1 MTTAGVIAEFNPFH
15 NGHRHLLSAARNAA
29 DGVVVVLGSNFTQR
43 GEPALYD
50 KHYRA
55 AAALLNGADL
65 VLELP
70 IAFSLSAA
78 PTFALGGV
86 QVLSALGTVNT
97 LVFGS
102 ECGDLTRLSAAANAV
117 EDQCV
122 QTALHTLLQTGLP
135 FPAARESAVRQV
147 FGDGIA
153 DVLQAPNDILGV
165 EYLRAA
171 QSLGAPFRWV
181 PVSRVGNAH
190 DAKDFNGN
198 FASATLLRE
207 KIRAGEAVSDFMPQN
222 AYDILQK
229 AIVNRAAPS
238 DYRKLETAI
247 LCFLRMASPADFA
260 GVPDVSEGIENR
272 ILAAAKTA
280 QTLWAVFDTAK
291 TKRYTHARIRRV
303 VLSAFL
309 GLTTDLQKNGVP
321 YLRVLG
327 FNERGKALL
336 RAARDTARLP
346 IVMRAGDISK
356 CTPTAQSMFELE
368 CKATDIF
375 NMTLPEIREC
385 GSEMTDNV
393 VRI

>member
-1 MTTAGVIAEFNPFH
+1 MTAAGVIAEFNPFH
-15 NGHRHLLSAARNAA
+15 NGHRYLLSAARNVA
-29 DGVVVVLGSNFTQR
+29 DGVVVALGSNFTQR

-55 AAALLNGADL
+55 EAALLNGADL
-65 VLELP
+65 VVELP
-70 IAFSLSAA
+70 LSLTLATA
-78 PTFALGGV
+78 QTFARGGV
-86 QVLSALGTVNT
+86 SALAGTGVVDT

-102 ECGDLTRLSAAANAV
+102 ESGDYETLSAAAQAV
-117 EDQCV
+117 GDARV
-122 QTALHTLLQTGLP
+122 QTVLRSLLQAGLA

-147 FGDGIA
+147 FGCA
-153 DVLQAPNDILGV
+153 VANVLKAPNDILGV
-165 EYLRAA
+165 EYLRAV
-171 QSLGAPFRWV
+171 QSLGAPFRCV

-190 DAKDFNGN
+190 DAPAACGH

-207 KIRAGEAVSDFMPQN
+207 RIRAGEDVSGFMPQS

-229 AIVNRAAPS
+229 AVGRRAAPS
-238 DYRKLETAI
+238 DYKKLDTAM

-280 QTLWAVFDTAK
+280 QTLWEVFDAAK

-309 GLTTDLQKNGVP
+309 GLTTDLQKSDVP

-327 FNERGKALL
+327 FNDRGKDLL
-336 RAARDTARLP
+336 RAARDKAKLP
-346 IVMRAGDISK
+346 ILMRAGDISL
-356 CTPTAQSMFELE
+356 CTPAAQAVFQLE
-368 CKATDIF
+368 CRATDIF
-375 NMTLPEIREC
+375 TMTLPKIRDC

>member
-1 MTTAGVIAEFNPFH
+1 M
-15 NGHRHLLSAARNAA
+15 
-29 DGVVVVLGSNFTQR
+29 
-43 GEPALYD
+43 
-50 KHYRA
+50 
-55 AAALLNGADL
+55 
-65 VLELP
+65 
-70 IAFSLSAA
+70 
-78 PTFALGGV
+78 
-86 QVLSALGTVNT
+86 
-97 LVFGS
+97 
-102 ECGDLTRLSAAANAV
+102 
-117 EDQCV
+117 

-171 QSLGAPFRWV
+171 HSLSAPFRWV

-222 AYDILQK
+222 AYDILQN

-327 FNERGKALL
+327 FNEHGKALL

-356 CTPTAQSMFELE
+356 CTPTAQSMFGLE